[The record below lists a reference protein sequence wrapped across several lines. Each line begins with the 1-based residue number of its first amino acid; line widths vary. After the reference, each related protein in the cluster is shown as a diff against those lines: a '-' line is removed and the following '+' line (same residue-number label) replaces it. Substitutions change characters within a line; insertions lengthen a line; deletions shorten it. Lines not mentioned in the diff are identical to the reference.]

1 MLGGFWSSDSNSG
14 VVPSY
19 SMVRDSRN
27 EEFET
32 WTWRIGFGY
41 QRKYQF
47 PTINFSVKWRKWMW
61 RNPDIKDSSIETVDV
76 EDDHDLKPLNLFGWT
91 IIILDL
97 TTFCFFFFF
106 FFFFSMNWLTS
117 LLYMSSLLDIWISSL
132 LCNILQSRNILIPHA
147 IWRNNLTWLPQT
159 KESSMEGNLYINQIY
174 QELVMLFHF
183 HAVDV

>member
-14 VVPSY
+14 LVPSY

-47 PTINFSVKWRKWMW
+47 PTIKFSVKWRKWMW

-91 IIILDL
+91 IIILDHR
-97 TTFCFFFFF
+97 TFFFFLSF
-106 FFFFSMNWLTS
+106 IFFSMNWLAS
-117 LLYMSSLLDIWISSL
+117 LLYMRSLLDIWISSL
-132 LCNILQSRNILIPHA
+132 LCN
-147 IWRNNLTWLPQT
+147 
-159 KESSMEGNLYINQIY
+159 
-174 QELVMLFHF
+174 
-183 HAVDV
+183 